1 MLGAG
6 DYGGVGLET
15 ELMPIDGIA
24 MTAMIAITVHQGLR
38 PAKIYESDTWYQQL
52 S

>member
-15 ELMPIDGIA
+15 ELMRIA
-24 MTAMIAITVHQGLR
+24 ITAMIAITVSMGFTAR
-38 PAKIYESDTWYQQL
+38 EGS
-52 S
+52 